1 MQRNLKFVGLLGSA
15 LLGLVTLG
23 IVSAWAMAPVETTS
37 SADYFNTLMGGIAGD
52 WQKFGG
58 LFTMIQGND
67 YFMWAFI
74 AIITVIPVVFALHL
88 LIVGAKHFDHG
99 GKQILFFPLFSRVI
113 HFIGAL
119 SFAALTITGLLMVC
133 GQFFGG
139 GTLIRVARYV
149 HIGGALLSIPAIL
162 FMFIIWRKD
171 MLPAWCD
178 IKWCLILG
186 GYLSKK
192 KVPVPA
198 KKFNAGQKMWFWCA
212 IPGGVL
218 MLATGYLIWGF
229 GAELDIVRISV
240 MVHNVLG
247 MVILAFFLTHCYM
260 SIFAIAGSL
269 ESMKTGYKPEEEV
282 SILHSLHEYK
292 DSDVLEG
299 SGH

>member
-23 IVSAWAMAPVETTS
+23 LVSAWALAPVETLS
-37 SADYFNTLMGGIAGD
+37 SGDYYQNLMGGIAGD
-52 WQKFGG
+52 WQKIGG
-58 LFTMIQGND
+58 LFTMIQGNE

-74 AIITVIPVVFALHL
+74 AIITAIPIVFALHY

-119 SFAALTITGLLMVC
+119 SFAALTITGLLIVC

-149 HIGGALLSIPAIL
+149 HITGALLSIPAIF
-162 FMFIIWRKD
+162 FMFIIWFKD
-171 MLPAWCD
+171 MLPALCD
-178 IKWCLILG
+178 IKWCFILG

-218 MLATGYLIWGF
+218 MLATGFLIWGF

-282 SILHSLHEYK
+282 NILHSLHKYK
-292 DSDVLEG
+292 DSDVKEG